1 MTLSQIGAKLL
12 SKKLKSVLNRILREN
27 DYKDSIRR
35 VAGAGRQ
42 IHAAPAPQK
51 VSFHPRKSPILT
63 TVRPQKGTT
72 VLFSCRFSSY
82 WSEQLPCKQQAAG
95 SIPANGTIAAGSAS
109 PALAPSCCGF
119 SEVSIFE
126 KKKSR
131 KALRF
136 KRSFAGFLELLT

>member
-35 VAGAGRQ
+35 AAGAGRQ
-42 IHAAPAPQK
+42 IHAAPAPPK

-72 VLFSCRFSSY
+72 VVFSCRFSSC

-95 SIPANGTIAAGSAS
+95 SIPANGTIAAGSAY

-119 SEVSIFE
+119 SEASIFE
-126 KKKSR
+126 KKNPTKSYVLNVVSR
-131 KALRF
+131 DF
-136 KRSFAGFLELLT
+136 WSY

>member
-1 MTLSQIGAKLL
+1 MTLSQLGAKLL

-35 VAGAGRQ
+35 AAGAGRQ

-72 VLFSCRFSSY
+72 VVFSCRFSSY

-95 SIPANGTIAAGSAS
+95 SIPANGTIAAGSAY

-119 SEVSIFE
+119 LKSQFFE
-126 KKKSR
+126 KKSR
-131 KALRF
+131 KTLRF

>member
-1 MTLSQIGAKLL
+1 MTLSQLGAKLL

-35 VAGAGRQ
+35 AAGAGRQ

-72 VLFSCRFSSY
+72 VVFSCRSSSY

-95 SIPANGTIAAGSAS
+95 SIPANGTIAAGSAY

-119 SEVSIFE
+119 LKSQFFE
-126 KKKSR
+126 KKSR
-131 KALRF
+131 KTLRF